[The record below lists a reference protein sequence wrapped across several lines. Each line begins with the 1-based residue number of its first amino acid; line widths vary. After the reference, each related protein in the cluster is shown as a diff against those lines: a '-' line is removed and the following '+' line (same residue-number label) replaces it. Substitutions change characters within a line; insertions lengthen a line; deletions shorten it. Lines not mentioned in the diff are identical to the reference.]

1 MTYTRRIADDELDL
15 LVGGLPAVS
24 LEGMRGVGK
33 TETALQRAEH
43 VVRLDDPDVRQI
55 VSADLAQLQPGPGTI
70 VIDEWQRIPDTWD
83 YVRRAVDAGASPGR
97 FLLTGSTAPDRAP
110 VHTGAGRIVRVRLR
124 PLSLAERFDHEPTVG
139 LGELLSGDRGAIGG
153 KTSIGLADYVEEVV
167 ASGLPGLRPLP
178 EELRRRQ
185 LGGYLDQAV
194 RHDLLIQGVRM
205 RSPEALRRWLNAYAA
220 ATATTASYNAIL
232 DAATA
237 GETDKPARSTV
248 EGLREALS
256 QLWLLDPV
264 PAWLPP
270 ANLLEQLGQAP
281 KHHLADPALAARLL
295 GLEPDMLLGRRRGR
309 GTVSRPTALLGPL
322 FESLVTL
329 SVRVYG
335 QAHSCR
341 THHLR
346 LHRGRREID
355 LILERPDGAVLAIEI
370 KLSTTV
376 ADSDVEHLHWLEQ
389 RLGDRV
395 LDRVVITTGSRAF
408 RRADGVAVVPAALL
422 GA

>member
-1 MTYTRRIADDELDL
+1 M
-15 LVGGLPAVS
+15 G
-24 LEGMRGVGK
+24 
-33 TETALQRAEH
+33 
-43 VVRLDDPDVRQI
+43 LDD
-55 VSADLAQLQPGPGTI
+55 
-70 VIDEWQRIPDTWD
+70 
-83 YVRRAVDAGASPGR
+83 YVD
-97 FLLTGSTAPDRAP
+97 
-110 VHTGAGRIVRVRLR
+110 
-124 PLSLAERFDHEPTVG
+124 
-139 LGELLSGDRGAIGG
+139 
-153 KTSIGLADYVEEVV
+153 EVV

-185 LGGYLDQAV
+185 LDGYLDQAV
-194 RHDLLIQGVRM
+194 RHDLMIQGLRT
-205 RSPEALRRWLNAYAA
+205 RSPDALRRWLNAYAA

-237 GETDKPARSTV
+237 GEAEKPARSTI

-264 PAWLPP
+264 PAWLPQ

-295 GLEPDMLLGRRRGR
+295 GLDPEVLLGRRRGR
-309 GTVSRPTALLGPL
+309 GALSRPTALLGPL

-341 THHLR
+341 TYHLR

-376 ADSDVEHLHWLEQ
+376 ADSDVEHLNWLEQ
-389 RLGDRV
+389 QLGDRV
-395 LDRVVITTGSRAF
+395 LDRVVITTGRQAF